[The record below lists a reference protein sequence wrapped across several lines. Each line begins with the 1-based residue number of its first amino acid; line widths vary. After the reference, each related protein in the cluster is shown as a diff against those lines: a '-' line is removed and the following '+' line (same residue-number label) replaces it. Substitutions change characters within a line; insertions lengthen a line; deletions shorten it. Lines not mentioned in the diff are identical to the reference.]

1 MCMREAIRYLN
12 SETAVLIFGILVFT
26 GYIIHGYKTGAI
38 NLVIFY
44 KDSNWTY
51 SRKDRPGMF
60 WATIG
65 FYVIMI
71 CFSISLL

>member
-1 MCMREAIRYLN
+1 MSEAIRCLN
-12 SETAVLIFGILVFT
+12 SETAVLIFGIFIFA

-51 SRKDRPGMF
+51 CRKDSPVMF
-60 WATIG
+60 WAAIG
-65 FYVIMI
+65 FYAIMI